1 MGYMLKKY
9 VPLLVIAG
17 IALVVYFLGFNDE
30 SSPEKIEIDSVVA
43 YEEIELNSNLE
54 AKETV
59 EVFTIIVDVKG
70 AVKKPGV
77 YEIDADARVHH
88 VIELAGGFVEKADEN
103 QINLAQK
110 VQDEMVLYVPFEG
123 EEETSVSGTISSHVV
138 LPNDSGKIQVNVAT
152 INELTTLNGIGPKKA
167 EAIIA
172 FREENGPFTQIEDL
186 LQVSGIGEKTLEN
199 IRDDIII
206 P

>member
-17 IALVVYFLGFNDE
+17 VALIVYFLGFNDE

-43 YEEIELNSNLE
+43 HEEIELNSNLE
-54 AKETV
+54 AQEAV
-59 EVFTIIVDVKG
+59 EVSTIIVDVKG

-77 YEIDADARVHH
+77 YEIDAHARVHH

-123 EEETSVSGTISSHVV
+123 EEETFLSGTISSHVV
-138 LPNDSGKIQVNVAT
+138 SQDDSGKVRVNVAT
-152 INELTTLNGIGPKKA
+152 IDELTTLNGIGPKKA

-172 FREENGPFTQIEDL
+172 FREENGLFTQIEDL